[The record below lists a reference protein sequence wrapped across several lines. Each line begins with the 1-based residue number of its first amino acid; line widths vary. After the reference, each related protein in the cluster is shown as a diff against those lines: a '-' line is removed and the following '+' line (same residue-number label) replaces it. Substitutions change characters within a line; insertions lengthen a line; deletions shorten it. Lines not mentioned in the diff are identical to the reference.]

1 MATPIGTNEVN
12 SLSRRYIIPTIYDL
26 FYKSN
31 LMFFRLNAKN
41 KKMVQ
46 GGLQIEVPLMYQG
59 FAAGGYYQGYDLLDV
74 SPSDTVLNA
83 AFDWKQAYV
92 PVSVDGLTL
101 IRADSPEQV
110 VNFLSV
116 YFEQAGMQLAEIL
129 GQGVWSSGTNVKS
142 VDGIPLAVDNGT
154 VTGVNIYGGLNRAT
168 LPFWAGQIDTTAA
181 TALLALQVGFGNVT
195 QGGRHPTLGATTQ
208 AIYNRIW
215 NLGISGQAFPV
226 QPGAVDEQLLQAGF
240 TNLVFNGVP
249 IAVDSHIPANNFFW
263 LNEDFMFLYVNP
275 RADFNMKEFREPV
288 NQDAMT
294 SQVLWA
300 GNLVV
305 ANPALQYRFYQL
317 TS

>member
-1 MATPIGTNEVN
+1 M
-12 SLSRRYIIPTIYDL
+12 
-26 FYKSN
+26 
-31 LMFFRLNAKN
+31 

-46 GGLQIEVPLMYQG
+46 GGLQVEVPLMYRG
-59 FAAGGYYQGYDLLDV
+59 FAAGGYYQGFDLLDV

-129 GQGVWSSGTNVKS
+129 GTGIWSSGTNTKS
-142 VDGIPLAVDNGT
+142 IDGIPLAVDTGT
-154 VTGVNIYGGLNRAT
+154 VTGVNVYGGINRST
-168 LPFWAGQIDTTAA
+168 STFWAGQIDSTTTISL
-181 TALLALQVGFGNVT
+181 TALQTGFGNAT
-195 QGGRHPTLGATTQ
+195 QGGRHPTIIITTQ
-208 AIYNRIW
+208 AIYNRYW
-215 NLGISGQAFPV
+215 GLNTSGQAFPV
-226 QPGAVDEQLLQAGF
+226 QPTGHDEQLAQSGF
-240 TNLVFNGVP
+240 SNLLFNGVP
-249 IAVDSHIPANNFFW
+249 FLVDSHVPANNLFM
-263 LNEDFMFLYVNP
+263 LNEDYWFLYVNP

-300 GNLVV
+300 GNLVC
-305 ANPALQYRFYQL
+305 ANPQRQYRYYQM
-317 TS
+317 SM